1 METIIMTVGTS
12 LRTNKDINLTPDKKR
27 PWHNKNTF
35 SNELVIENIEGAI
48 AWMKATDLDLIS
60 AETNT
65 FFHLNL
71 QEKDEII
78 LLHSATKSGEECA
91 KILRLFFTELG
102 QKDVEIIQ
110 IPEVNYE
117 IDVNGNILEKMA
129 NLLAEL
135 IKNAKGNVT
144 LAATGGFKAESMI
157 MALAGNIYQVPVC
170 YIHEQYKSLIYLP
183 FLSSDGKVSY
193 GNYKA
198 ELPHST
204 RNRND
209 IFNLQEGVQHHRP
222 RTWNKAKKI
231 LSEIPW
237 IDNVYFDKKA
247 FSAPRNNFKLS
258 NYKTQNNCYI
268 FWLYLYQDENNTMG
282 VSIETTGYNERHLEE
297 AIRELRERLGHL
309 F

>member
-12 LRTNKDINLTPDKKR
+12 LRTNQDDTLPPEKKR
-27 PWHNKNTF
+27 PWHNKKIAPDK
-35 SNELVIENIEGAI
+35 LLIDNIEGAI

-65 FFHLNL
+65 FYHLNL

-91 KILRLFFTELG
+91 KLLQLFFKEYG
-102 QKDVEIIQ
+102 QKDVKIKQ
-110 IPEVNYE
+110 IPEVNYD
-117 IDVNGNILEKMA
+117 IDVNGNVLEKMA

-135 IKNAKGNVT
+135 IKDAKGNVT

-183 FLSSDGKVSY
+183 FLSADGKISY

-204 RNRND
+204 RDRKD
-209 IFNLQEGVQHHRP
+209 IFNLQEGKKHHRP
-222 RTWNKAKKI
+222 NTWKKAEKI

-237 IDNVYFDKKA
+237 IEKVYYDEKA
-247 FSAPRNNFKLS
+247 FSAPYNGIKKS
-258 NYKTQNNCYI
+258 NHKTNDNCHI
-268 FWLYLYQDENNTMG
+268 IWLHLYQDTDNRIG

>member
-1 METIIMTVGTS
+1 MTVGTS
-12 LRTNKDINLTPDKKR
+12 LRTNKDINLPPEKKR

-35 SNELVIENIEGAI
+35 SNDLVIENIEGAI
-48 AWMKATDLDLIS
+48 AWMKSTDLDLIS

-65 FFHLNL
+65 FYHLNL

-91 KILRLFFTELG
+91 KILSLFFTELG
-102 QKDVEIIQ
+102 QKNVTIQQ

-117 IDVNGNILEKMA
+117 IDVNGSVLEKMA
-129 NLLAEL
+129 DLLAEL

-183 FLSSDGKVSY
+183 FLSADGKVSY

-204 RNRND
+204 RDRKD
-209 IFNLQEGVQHHRP
+209 IFNIQEGKKHHRP
-222 RTWNKAKKI
+222 NTWNKAKKI

-237 IDNVYFDKKA
+237 IENVYFDEKA

-258 NYKTQNNCYI
+258 NYKTKDNYYI
-268 FWLYLYQDENNTMG
+268 FWLHLYQDENHKMG
-282 VSIETTGYNERHLEE
+282 VSIETTGYNEKHLEE
-297 AIRELRERLGHL
+297 AMRELRERLGHL